1 MQSVLQKPFE
11 QILVNAG
18 LKDDV
23 HSIKHSI
30 LDQEDKNTGYN
41 IKTSEYIDFFEAGI
55 IDPTKV
61 TRCALENAVSIA
73 GTILL
78 TECTLVEKPKEKT
91 EESFGGMPGMY

>member
-1 MQSVLQKPFE
+1 MHAEIVVC
-11 QILVNAG
+11 IR
-18 LKDDV
+18 DV
-23 HSIKHSI
+23 CVPRPWW
-30 LDQEDKNTGYN
+30 TV
-41 IKTSEYIDFFEAGI
+41 EAGI

-91 EESFGGMPGMY
+91 EESFGGMTGMY

>member
-1 MQSVLQKPFE
+1 MDIQAQNIDVE
-11 QILVNAG
+11 VDYVDEEGNAH
-18 LKDDV
+18 L
-23 HSIKHSI
+23 
-30 LDQEDKNTGYN
+30 
-41 IKTSEYIDFFEAGI
+41 KTSEYIDFFEAGI